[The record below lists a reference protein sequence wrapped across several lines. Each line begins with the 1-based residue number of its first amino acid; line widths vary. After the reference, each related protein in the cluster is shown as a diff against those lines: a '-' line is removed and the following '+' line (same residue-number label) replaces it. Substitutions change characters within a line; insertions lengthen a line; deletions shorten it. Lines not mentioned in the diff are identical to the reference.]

1 MENLK
6 FKPTA
11 KVDII
16 RAMAKAY
23 SKIDV
28 FFVIFQIKLKNYFA
42 IMLSHCFKFN
52 NATFK

>member
-1 MENLK
+1 MKNLK

-11 KVDII
+11 KVNII

-28 FFVIFQIKLKNYFA
+28 FFCNFPNKIEKLFCDYVESLLQIQ
-42 IMLSHCFKFN
+42 
-52 NATFK
+52 